1 MITAADILA
10 GERTWLLPE
19 VAALIETATATI
31 DKTAPGAD
39 EGSKDLAVEM
49 FASYMIGRLHV
60 EGDPWADSGA
70 SAVLRRF
77 TIRRA
82 ATL

>member
-1 MITAADILA
+1 MITAADILD
-10 GERTWLLPE
+10 GDRPWLLAE
-19 VAALIETATATI
+19 VGDLITVATATI

-39 EGSKDLAVEM
+39 ERSKDLAVEM
-49 FASYMIGRLHV
+49 FATYSIGRLHV

-77 TIRRA
+77 TVRRA